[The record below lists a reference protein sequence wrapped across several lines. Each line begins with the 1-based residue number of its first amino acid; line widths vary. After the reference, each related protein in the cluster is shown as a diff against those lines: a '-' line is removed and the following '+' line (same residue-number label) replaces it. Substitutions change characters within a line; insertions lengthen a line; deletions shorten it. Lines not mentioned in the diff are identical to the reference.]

1 MNNIY
6 PKSKYS
12 DLIVRVNDNSV
23 AGRIYKW
30 NGRDEIDQN
39 YHQIVSIKK
48 DPCYL
53 ALTWKKHLGDKA
65 IKIGTFKL
73 MTEKL
78 LKGGF
83 IRYESDKDRDHYRIR
98 FVRENK
104 TIYLKTNTGEAKI
117 AVGEFVE
124 SQNNVVYRDKKKHSV
139 ILNENEII
147 DIVCQYL
154 ENKKDYNIKQKLKT
168 TEKGIDIIA
177 ENDKNGRTLWIEA
190 KGGTSSVKK
199 SKRYGKPY
207 TKTQVFDRVAKG
219 VFTGLQLLMN
229 RKDRKNIEVGL
240 AFPDTKYFQEYLK
253 PIKPILKQLNIKMF
267 LVNEDRTVL
276 TI

>member
-1 MNNIY
+1 MSY
-6 PKSKYS
+6 PESRYS
-12 DLIVRVNDNSV
+12 NLITRIDENSGI
-23 AGRIYKW
+23 GRISNW
-30 NGRDEIDQN
+30 NGRDDNKQH
-39 YHQIVSIKK
+39 YHMKVPVNK
-48 DPCYL
+48 DPLYL
-53 ALTWKKHLGDKA
+53 KLTWKGHKNDDE
-65 IKIGTFKL
+65 IEIGIFKL
-73 MTEKL
+73 MTKEL
-78 LKGGF
+78 CEGGY
-83 IRYESDKDRDHYRIR
+83 IRFESDDRKFYRIR
-98 FVRENK
+98 FWRGNNNLIYITENREK
-104 TIYLKTNTGEAKI
+104 KI
-117 AVGEFVE
+117 AVGEFIPN
-124 SQNNVVYRDKKKHSV
+124 QNIINKTNKKHY
-139 ILNENEII
+139 IALDENEII